1 MTGPQIADL
10 QKSLSQQQVQA
21 VMALLSPDQVKALQA
36 KVASGKLMNLWS
48 GPDRRYAHTGI
59 NSGSAPGGSPN
70 APGGAYMTSAQF
82 ANLKNLSPP
91 QIAAS
96 LQIATPAQLAD
107 LSTSLP
113 GNKIDAVMALLTPAE
128 VQQVMSKMPAQMILL
143 I

>member
-21 VMALLSPDQVKALQA
+21 VMALLTPAQVKALQA
-36 KVASGKLMNLWS
+36 KVASGKLMNMFSW

-59 NSGSAPGGSPN
+59 NAGS

-96 LQIATPAQLAD
+96 L
-107 LSTSLP
+107 
-113 GNKIDAVMALLTPAE
+113 
-128 VQQVMSKMPAQMILL
+128 
-143 I
+143 

>member
-10 QKSLSQQQVQA
+10 QKSLSQEQVQA
-21 VMALLSPDQVKALQA
+21 VMALLSPAQVKALQA
-36 KVASGKLMNLWS
+36 KVASGKLMNLAWG

-59 NSGSAPGGSPN
+59 NGGSAPGGSPN

-82 ANLKNLSPP
+82 ANLKNLTPP

-113 GNKIDAVMALLTPAE
+113 GDKIDAVMHLLTPA
-128 VQQVMSKMPAQMILL
+128 
-143 I
+143 